1 MTNCRLMIWIN
12 KKPVLQGKIYKLDKK
27 WVFLVNIDKNKIWH
41 TYNGYS
47 IATQILELF
56 QKAKIR
62 PLIIY
67 KNIENEQLLLATP
80 STFYKYGI
88 PVAFGG
94 HRQIILTM
102 NKWKFFKE
110 ELNEPFNLPQ
120 MTTSDWLNQGNEP
133 KDIQIDLDVRRRLRE
148 EFNQKYA

>member
-1 MTNCRLMIWIN
+1 MINCRLMIWIN

-27 WVFLVNIDKNKIWH
+27 WVFLVNVDKNKIWRNF
-41 TYNGYS
+41 NGYS
-47 IATQILELF
+47 IANQILELF
-56 QKAKIR
+56 EKAKLR
-62 PLIIY
+62 PLILY
-67 KNIENEQLLLATP
+67 KNVENGLVFMANQ
-80 STFYKYGI
+80 SMFKKFGI
-88 PVAFGG
+88 QVNFGS
-94 HRQIILTM
+94 HRQIVLPV

-110 ELNEPFNLPQ
+110 ELKEPFNLPQ